1 MVKEKTYWAVSVQ
14 SAREQEN
21 GKFKRV
27 TEKYL
32 VSAVNPT
39 DVETKIAE
47 ELKDDPFE
55 WVVKSISETK
65 ILEVIE

>member
-32 VSAVNPT
+32 INAVNPT
-39 DVETKIAE
+39 DAETKISE

-55 WVVKSISETK
+55 WVVKSITETK
-65 ILEVIE
+65 ILKVIE